1 MATIIFLT
9 LYIGFNYLFFMITS
23 WYFIPLWLV
32 VSILPSFIVLLL
44 IYLIQYPYLKMIPS
58 NHPYKT
64 YLLRSMATFLNHFV
78 LRLKIKAYGLE
89 NVPKEGRLVVYAN
102 HKSYT
107 DAFVLMEKL
116 PRAITLTPK
125 KSVMKLPVVG
135 AWLKTY
141 DVFPINRN
149 NARETAKDMEQAVE
163 TVKKGYAM
171 SVFPEGSISNRLS
184 EEIGLMKPGSFKLAL
199 KAEADILIVRF
210 DGNHL
215 VRKRAPFLK
224 TRRLI
229 TVLPVYKYEDFKNL
243 STQEIADE
251 VMHRINQARP
261 TKKA

>member
-1 MATIIFLT
+1 ML
-9 LYIGFNYLFFMITS
+9 LF
-23 WYFIPLWLV
+23 
-32 VSILPSFIVLLL
+32 
-44 IYLIQYPYLKMIPS
+44 IYLVQYPYLKMIPS

-64 YLLRSMATFLNHFV
+64 YLLKSMATFLNHFV
-78 LRLKIKAYGLE
+78 LRLKIKATGLE
-89 NVPKEGRLVVYAN
+89 HVPKEGRLVIYAN

-116 PRAITLTPK
+116 PRSITLTPK
-125 KSVMKLPVVG
+125 KSVMKIPVVG

-141 DVFPINRN
+141 DVFPINRSS
-149 NARETAKDMEQAVE
+149 ARETAKDMEHAIE

-224 TRRLI
+224 TRRYI
-229 TVLPVYKYEDFKNL
+229 TVLPVYRYEDFKNL

-251 VMHRINQARP
+251 VMHRINQAKP
-261 TKKA
+261 NQKA

>member
-1 MATIIFLT
+1 MATIIFLIS
-9 LYIGFNYLFFMITS
+9 YIGFNYLFFTLTS
-23 WYFIPLWLV
+23 WYFIPLWLII
-32 VSILPSFIVLLL
+32 SIVPAFIMLLV
-44 IYLIQYPYLKMIPS
+44 IYLVQYPYLKMIPS

-64 YLLRSMATFLNHFV
+64 YLLRSMATFLNHFI
-78 LRLKIKAYGLE
+78 LRLKITATGLE
-89 NVPKEGRLVVYAN
+89 HVPKEGPLVIYSN

-116 PRAITLTPK
+116 PRSITLTPK

-141 DVFPINRN
+141 DVFPINRRS
-149 NARETAKDMEQAVE
+149 ARETAKDMEQAVE

-229 TVLPVYKYEDFKNL
+229 TVLPLYPFEEFKHL
-243 STQEIADE
+243 SSQEIADE
-251 VMHRINQARP
+251 VMHRINLARP
-261 TKKA
+261 TQKA